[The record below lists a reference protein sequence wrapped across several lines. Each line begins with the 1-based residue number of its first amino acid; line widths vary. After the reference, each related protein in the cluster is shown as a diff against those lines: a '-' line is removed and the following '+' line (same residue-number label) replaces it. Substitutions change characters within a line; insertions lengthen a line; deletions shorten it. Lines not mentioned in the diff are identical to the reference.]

1 MFYSDSDA
9 ARFRQRSEENI
20 RAAKEGLE
28 KRDKV
33 SFFLA
38 SDVIQELGNDN
49 VLDLVTEPQEFS
61 FSFTSDGEPMLNM

>member
-1 MFYSDSDA
+1 MFHSDSDA
-9 ARFRQRSEENI
+9 ARFRQKSEKNI

-38 SDVIQELGNDN
+38 SDVIQEFGNDN
-49 VLDLVTEPQEFS
+49 VLDSVTDPQDFS